1 MARKPSPG
9 FDEKALSKG
18 QLRKLT
24 ALRKSLGDEIAN
36 GAFAAWLENA
46 GNGAGAGPDKN
57 ADMIADAVMRLV
69 NEKNLQFPRGGYI
82 VRRGRGR
89 VVVQRPEGAQD

>member
-1 MARKPSPG
+1 MARKPGLG

-46 GNGAGAGPDKN
+46 GSAAGARPDTN
-57 ADMIADAVMRLV
+57 ADLIADTVMRLV
-69 NEKNLQFPRGGYI
+69 KEKNLQFPRGGYI

-89 VVVQRPEGAQD
+89 VVVERPTGAED